1 MSRIREYICKCWI
14 LQCWSY
20 YVKINFTRH
29 QHYTDRTQN
38 RTGLSPSTAVSPL
51 LSLVKAA
58 NIFPSRAIYA
68 ILFIPLKGPWAQKS
82 FPCLLSLKIN
92 LSFANFRKKWQL
104 NTGFHF
110 SLFISHFFNFAKQWI
125 LNSILFPYPPPG
137 KKNEKWTCSFIFH
150 FQLSEK
156 RDEPNAGEVISFKQ
170 WSFVSFP
177 DVDVIQFNSRTR
189 DFATQRLLT
198 PNRWSCLLR
207 WKHPSPLQ

>member
-51 LSLVKAA
+51 LSLVRAA

-82 FPCLLSLKIN
+82 FPCLLSLKKWNLNTNFN
-92 LSFANFRKKWQL
+92 LSLVNFRKKWQL

-125 LNSILFPYPPPG
+125 LNSILFPSPP
-137 KKNEKWTCSFIFH
+137 KKWKMNMQFH
-150 FQLSEK
+150 FSFSTFRKKKGWTECRSGDQL
-156 RDEPNAGEVISFKQ
+156 
-170 WSFVSFP
+170 
-177 DVDVIQFNSRTR
+177 
-189 DFATQRLLT
+189 
-198 PNRWSCLLR
+198 
-207 WKHPSPLQ
+207 